1 MNGRLKINDMLHT
14 SYIELSKG
22 ALNNNIRFLKN
33 KLKPG
38 VRYSMVIKGNAYGHG
53 IESLLPMIEEAG
65 IDHFA
70 VFSVDEAMRAHKI
83 KQEHCEIMVMGF
95 IDDEYLE
102 WAIEHDVSFYVFTM
116 ERLRA
121 VQKVAKKTS
130 KPARIHVELE
140 TGMHRT
146 GFLPHELTEVAEILT
161 KNDKNIFLEGICT
174 HLAGAE
180 HLVNFDRANKQLERF
195 GKRCTWFH
203 NFGLK
208 PRFRHVACSAAL
220 LNFPDSALDLVRI
233 GISNYGFWPSE
244 ETRMLHLR
252 ENGEIP
258 TDPLKRVLSWKSKIM
273 SVNHVPEGEYVSY
286 GTSYL
291 TNRDSLIGVVP
302 VGYGYGFSRNLSN
315 LGHVLVKGKRVTV
328 VGTVNMNMMVIDVT
342 DIPDVQ
348 VDDEVVLIGTQGNN
362 TITVSSFSDMN
373 NSMNYELLTRL
384 PEEIPRYGAE

>member
-1 MNGRLKINDMLHT
+1 MLHT
-14 SYIELSKG
+14 SYIELSKK
-22 ALNNNIRFLKN
+22 ALNHNLQFLKS

-53 IESLLPMIEEAG
+53 IESILPMVEEAG

-83 KQEHCEIMVMGF
+83 KQKHCEIMIMGF

-121 VQKVAKKTS
+121 VLSVARKTS
-130 KPARIHVELE
+130 KPARVHIELE

-146 GFLPHELTEVAEILT
+146 GFLQNELTDVAELLT
-161 KNDKNIFLEGICT
+161 KNDKLLFLEGLCT
-174 HLAGAE
+174 HFAGAE
-180 HLVNFDRANKQLERF
+180 HLGNFDRVNQQMARFERTC
-195 GKRCTWFH
+195 RWFH
-203 NFGLK
+203 DFGLK
-208 PRFRHVACSAAL
+208 PRFRHVACSAGL
-220 LNFPDSALDLVRI
+220 LNFPDSAMDLVRI

-252 ENGEIP
+252 ENGNLP
-258 TDPLKRVLSWKSKIM
+258 KDPLLRVLSWKSKIM
-273 SVNHVPEGEYVSY
+273 SVNHVQEGEYVSY
-286 GTSYL
+286 GKSYI
-291 TNRDSLIGVVP
+291 TNRDSLIAVVP
-302 VGYGYGFSRNLSN
+302 VGYGYGFSRTLSN
-315 LGHVLVKGKRVTV
+315 LGHVLVRGKRATV

-342 DIPDVQ
+342 DIEDVK
-348 VDDEVVLIGTQGNN
+348 VNDEVVLIGDQGTN

-384 PEEIPRYGAE
+384 PQEIPRFRTD